1 MGLRQAYRERQ
12 AGFTLVE
19 LLVVIAITAILLGLL
34 LIPLVQGFR
43 LTRQGQIQAQA
54 QDTTRLALNQFT
66 NDLKRAAYVFDS
78 ADRVISLP
86 VRNGQGQVVNVPLR
100 YAVIDMVMPAYA
112 TRRRSR
118 TTRLRTSRLIPTV
131 PTTPRLPCRF
141 RRGARW
147 CATSSG

>member
-1 MGLRQAYRERQ
+1 MEAEGMRFRQAYRERQ

-54 QDTTRLALNQFT
+54 QDTVRLALNQFT

-78 ADRVISLP
+78 ADRVI
-86 VRNGQGQVVNVPLR
+86 
-100 YAVIDMVMPAYA
+100 
-112 TRRRSR
+112 
-118 TTRLRTSRLIPTV
+118 
-131 PTTPRLPCRF
+131 
-141 RRGARW
+141 
-147 CATSSG
+147 